1 MAANRFLPYYN
12 HPINLAFKGG
22 KDLEIRPFSTLNN
35 DPALVKNETFNQLEY
50 LEMKITNSI
59 YKIYLPVLRERKL
72 GLAFIEDL
80 DSL

>member
-35 DPALVKNETFNQLEY
+35 DRALVKNETFNQLEF
-50 LEMKITNSI
+50 LEMKITN
-59 YKIYLPVLRERKL
+59 
-72 GLAFIEDL
+72 
-80 DSL
+80 